1 MHNRYV
7 LTDIGGVQFGTGLDE
22 GEEGT
27 TDVVSRLDAEPY
39 EKRYQDYAEPGF
51 SFDPDGEPFL
61 VQSNQERT

>member
-7 LTDIGGVQFGTGLDE
+7 LTDIGGVQFSTGLDE

-27 TDVVSRLDAEPY
+27 NDDVIRLSAESY
-39 EKRYQDYAEPGF
+39 EKRYQDYAGPGF

-61 VQSNQERT
+61 VPSNQERT